1 MGRRRKQNGIDV
13 VAGMPWPVGVATGLI
28 GFLLVRYG
36 VAGWIS
42 HQGGPLAQGFNQ
54 GIGAML
60 APLAWMVLAVCWIG
74 AVASFARSRHRRKL
88 LDTRT
93 DLESLSQG
101 GWRQFELLVGEAFR
115 RQGYMVEETG
125 LGGADGGIDLILR
138 KQGRRT
144 LVQCKQW
151 KRQQIGVSVV
161 RGMAGLLAHHHA
173 HAVKIVCIGAYTKDA
188 VRFAHGKPIELM
200 SGARLLQMI
209 HAEQRKATSAYMPQ
223 QARVELVLPRVETVV
238 APVATTACPPLQQR
252 VGTADKPEDGEGVLG
267 LQSVPE
273 LPRARLIEP
282 AHASRLPGYLE
293 PWAMPVAVGETQVQT
308 IAAANELQA
317 QGKDANWTR
326 RGGANGTAIG

>member
-13 VAGMPWPVGVATGLI
+13 FAAMPWPVGVATGLI

-36 VAGWIS
+36 FAGWIS

-60 APLAWMVLAVCWIG
+60 APLAWMALAVCWIG
-74 AVASFARSRHRRKL
+74 AAASFVGSRHRRKL

-115 RQGYMVEETG
+115 RQGYVVEETG

-138 KQGRRT
+138 KDSRRT

-161 RGMAGLLAHHHA
+161 REMAGLLAHHHA
-173 HAVKIVCIGAYTKDA
+173 HAVKIVCIGSYTRDA
-188 VRFAHGKPIELM
+188 ERFAQGKPIQLM
-200 SGARLLQMI
+200 GGAQLLEMI
-209 HAEQRKATSAYMPQ
+209 RAVQRDSAP
-223 QARVELVLPRVETVV
+223 LPN
-238 APVATTACPPLQQR
+238 
-252 VGTADKPEDGEGVLG
+252 
-267 LQSVPE
+267 S
-273 LPRARLIEP
+273 RAHIEP
-282 AHASRLPGYLE
+282 ALVSSEPALVSAAHATCPRCGSDLVQRTNRRT
-293 PWAMPVAVGETQVQT
+293 GESF
-308 IAAANELQA
+308 L
-317 QGKDANWTR
+317 GCSHFPKC
-326 RGGANGTAIG
+326 RGTG